1 VVGRHCESGD
11 IVVRDVD
18 LPADL
23 RLGDLLAVPA
33 TGAYGWSMASN
44 YNYLTK
50 PGVLAVEDGAARW
63 AVRPQTLEDLMDLD
77 PGLAGRPL
85 P

>member
-1 VVGRHCESGD
+1 
-11 IVVRDVD
+11 
-18 LPADL
+18 
-23 RLGDLLAVPA
+23 
-33 TGAYGWSMASN
+33 MASN

-77 PGLAGRPL
+77 PGLSGRPL